1 MSEIFVLVVFS
12 ITTLNVLLWLLK
24 EVIVRSR
31 NVNKIKQQ
39 ADKQEQQKTTE
50 TDDNI

>member
-24 EVIVRSR
+24 EVIVRR
-31 NVNKIKQQ
+31 KNINKIKQQ
-39 ADKQEQQKTTE
+39 TDEQEQQTTSE